1 MGQLSVAA
9 ELGRFGPDSRAE
21 RPFTDEEA
29 AAYCRR
35 LTHRHYE
42 NFTVASALL
51 PRRLLPHFYA
61 VYAYCRWADDLA
73 DEAGDPQR
81 SLDLLDW
88 WQDELERCYGGDA
101 QHPVFVALGPTIR
114 EFEIPR
120 EPFLDLLSAFRQDQQ
135 VTRYATHA
143 EVLAYCQHSASPVGR
158 LVLYLGRCHDDKR
171 VALSDSICTGLQ
183 LINFCQDVARDWQAG
198 RIYLPAE
205 TLDRAG
211 YDETM
216 FTRRACN
223 AAFRA
228 ALGDEVA
235 RAERYLHEGQSLVD
249 RMPKELRLEV
259 ALFAAGGLA
268 VARAI
273 RRANYDVWRARPTLS
288 KYSKLQLLVGC
299 WWHTRKPAG
308 RHQSSNVDGGN
319 LNVKIASGSHFTG
332 RESPK

>member
-9 ELGRFGPDSRAE
+9 EFGKFGPESRAE
-21 RPFTDEEA
+21 RRLTTDEA

-51 PRRLLPHFYA
+51 PRRLLPHFHA

-73 DEAGDPQR
+73 DVTGDPRR
-81 SLDLLDW
+81 SLELLDW
-88 WQDELERCYGGDA
+88 WQDELERCYAGEA
-101 QHPVFVALGPTIR
+101 KHPVFVALGPTIR

-120 EPFLDLLSAFRQDQQ
+120 EPFLDLLSAFRQDQRT
-135 VTRYATHA
+135 TRYATHT
-143 EVLAYCQHSASPVGR
+143 EVADYCRRSANPVGR
-158 LVLYLGRCHDDKR
+158 LVLYLGRCHDNER

-198 RIYLPAE
+198 RVYLPAE

-211 YDETM
+211 YDDAKFARGE
-216 FTRRACN
+216 CN

-228 ALGDEVA
+228 ALAEEVG
-235 RAERYLHEGQSLVD
+235 RAEHYLHQGGPLVE
-249 RMPKELRLEV
+249 RMPQELRLDV

-273 RRANYDVWRARPTLS
+273 RRANYDVWHARPTLS
-288 KYSKLQLLVGC
+288 KYSKLRLLAGC
-299 WWHTRKPAG
+299 WWRTRRLAN
-308 RHQSSNVDGGN
+308 SNRSGN
-319 LNVKIASGSHFTG
+319 VNSKSLNGN
-332 RESPK
+332 